1 MNNFTLRIDIV
12 HLCSQHPNVRI
23 YRKTLI
29 ATALMMKS
37 LMSLL
42 APQSLAR
49 VRCVESSGKLIDLQP
64 HQVAVT
70 EVYAL
75 MIISEVLR
83 SCPGT
88 VVDKCY

>member
-1 MNNFTLRIDIV
+1 MFPT
-12 HLCSQHPNVRI
+12 SQRTYIQEDSYCNSSDDEEFDEF
-23 YRKTLI
+23 
-29 ATALMMKS
+29 ATM
-37 LMSLL
+37 

-49 VRCVESSGKLIDLQP
+49 VRCVESSGKWIDLQP